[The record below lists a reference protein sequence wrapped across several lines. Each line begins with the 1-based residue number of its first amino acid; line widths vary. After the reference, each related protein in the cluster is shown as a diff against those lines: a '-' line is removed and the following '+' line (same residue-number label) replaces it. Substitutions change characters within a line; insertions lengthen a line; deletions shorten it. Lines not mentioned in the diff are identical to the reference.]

1 MIPWRFYWILPEY
14 SWNVLSAL
22 ILFLLVWIQ
31 FVVSGLTCSW
41 KSCDFAAEVIELCG
55 HLTLTP
61 TFSFSSTFSVQVHCK
76 KKNPLLQ
83 FHIQNIQ
90 FSCIKEKKKIWQNDF
105 DDRIS
110 WEYPVNQASAGHS
123 AVLKPA
129 GKSRCEPSNFTYSS
143 SEVNETPAVLC
154 LSLLALIEATQFCL
168 SWCLRYDTLNIVFY
182 CEQRDKFNLDEKK
195 R

>member
-31 FVVSGLTCSW
+31 FVVPGLTCSW

-76 KKNPLLQ
+76 KKKNPLLQ
-83 FHIQNIQ
+83 TFRT
-90 FSCIKEKKKIWQNDF
+90 FSFLASRKKKNLTKWLWWQDLM
-105 DDRIS
+105 RVS
-110 WEYPVNQASAGHS
+110 S
-123 AVLKPA
+123 
-129 GKSRCEPSNFTYSS
+129 KSGLCGAQCRP
-143 SEVNETPAVLC
+143 ETGREESMWAIKLH
-154 LSLLALIEATQFCL
+154 IFK
-168 SWCLRYDTLNIVFY
+168 LRG
-182 CEQRDKFNLDEKK
+182 
-195 R
+195 

>member
-1 MIPWRFYWILPEY
+1 MWFCCRSDWTLRALDAHSNI
-14 SWNVLSAL
+14 L
-22 ILFLLVWIQ
+22 ILVNI
-31 FVVSGLTCSW
+31 
-41 KSCDFAAEVIELCG
+41 LCTS
-55 HLTLTP
+55 TLQKKKKIHFCKHSEHSV
-61 TFSFSSTFSVQVHCK
+61 FSHQGK
-76 KKNPLLQ
+76 KKNLTKWL
-83 FHIQNIQ
+83 
-90 FSCIKEKKKIWQNDF
+90 

-168 SWCLRYDTLNIVFY
+168 GWCWRYDTLNIVFY

>member
-61 TFSFSSTFSVQVHCK
+61 AFSFSSTFSVQVHCK
-76 KKNPLLQ
+76 KKKIH
-83 FHIQNIQ
+83 FCKHSEHSV
-90 FSCIKEKKKIWQNDF
+90 FSHQGKKKIWQNDF

-154 LSLLALIEATQFCL
+154 LSPLALIEATQFCL
-168 SWCLRYDTLNIVFY
+168 SWCWRYDTLSIFFY